1 MCHTLHTQSLT
12 ASAAPDFDLFPFKVF
27 VRKELIPVFFLTRR
41 NFKRVFLLVANE
53 EMDHLRMAGNLRRL
67 QGWFC
72 YNPNSKADSCNRI
85 LGSGAH
91 CLSHVLAILAPWFHR
106 HKIR

>member
-53 EMDHLRMAGNLRRL
+53 EMDHLRMAGNLMPGIKKKYSGVAVFLL
-67 QGWFC
+67 Q
-72 YNPNSKADSCNRI
+72 SK
-85 LGSGAH
+85 
-91 CLSHVLAILAPWFHR
+91 
-106 HKIR
+106 